1 LEKRKAVR
9 YKLCLPVIFKWTDER
24 GIPVQEGGF
33 TRDISTV
40 GLYINC
46 PKLPPIQTVLALEI
60 LLPPT
65 KKVLSDSLRL
75 RATVEI
81 VRVGTDTE
89 ERGVAAVGE
98 LAMHGSQYLVESGAL
113 T

>member
-1 LEKRKAVR
+1 
-9 YKLCLPVIFKWTDER
+9 VIFKWTDEG
-24 GIPVQEGGF
+24 GIRVQQGGF

-40 GLYINC
+40 GLYISC
-46 PKLPPIQTVLALEI
+46 PKLPPIQTALALEI

-65 KKVLSDSLRL
+65 KKVLSDSLKL
-75 RATVEI
+75 GATVEI

-89 ERGVAAVGE
+89 ERGFAAIGE